1 MSNCNNQIC
10 RDSYF
15 NYGSYLRSR
24 GYDKEICNLVT
35 AIENGQIPI
44 GGLNPGPGGV
54 GLTVTGNIIVNPSDA
69 GNDGQVIINGGS
81 YGKYLP
87 DPTQAVKVAQSQLGL
102 QAKKGAHI
110 LGPIVQRAS
119 GHPSYVQN
127 TGMGVPVAAYGTN
140 LFEGNYHVFQGPD
153 AASTELHV
161 KGNIILDGS
170 GMTTVDELA
179 ETLTLE
185 TVLPFPASG
194 TAEPD
199 VMLRLFATHVAT
211 SSNSA
216 ANGKDLIDVW
226 LDSSTNIINA
236 GHDWRSNNGLAF
248 AIDGRPTNPQVDASY
263 GGTGIPGHARAL
275 RGLTATSAPINN
287 IDISYSVDPLDL
299 SGIAIDAYG
308 TIRISEGPTIGTGK
322 APGNLDLSGGD
333 INFYV
338 GGAAPGS
345 LGYIR
350 NTTTGTGSY
359 TDLSMGKGYFT
370 DLSAGGLQVL
380 GDTVLGTNASTDTVT
395 VHGDLTAQTLIAD
408 TSLSVLNHATIGNNS
423 NSTKVALEV
432 TKNGSQKA
440 LVVTGDASFNNGVA
454 IGGVLRVFDDAS
466 FNKDVHIKKDL
477 IVTEDVSCGLHLYV
491 GHQPG
496 VGDATIYRDLSAGW
510 GTTGQAS
517 GVASLRVQA
526 ATPNVNPV
534 GSTGA
539 QVFIG
544 DGTVTLPTGTAQQ
557 SNVRISNTGQLT
569 AGTSSLRYKNNIRD
583 LELTDAKRLMNIR
596 ARKFNY
602 IDGSAIPRMGFIA
615 EEFHDAG
622 LQEFVIYDAGS
633 RPNGINYEE
642 ITAPLLEIARDNL
655 DRVILLEGELK
666 EAKERI
672 AALEKK

>member
-127 TGMGVPVAAYGTN
+127 TGIGVPTAAYGTN

-185 TVLPFPASG
+185 TVPPFPASG

-263 GGTGIPGHARAL
+263 GGTGIPGHARTL
-275 RGLTATSAPINN
+275 RGLTATSAPLNN
-287 IDISYSVDPLDL
+287 VDISYAVDILDL
-299 SGIAIDAYG
+299 SSISVDAYG
-308 TIRISEGPTIGTGK
+308 TVRISEGPTYAGATTK

-333 INFYV
+333 INFYI
-338 GGAAPGS
+338 GNASAGS
-345 LGYIR
+345 LGYVK
-350 NTTTGTGSY
+350 NTGGY
-359 TDLSMGKGYFT
+359 TDLSMGRGHFT
-370 DLSAGGLQVL
+370 DLSAGKLRVL
-380 GDTVLGTNASTDTVT
+380 GDTVLGTNASTDTVM
-395 VHGDLTAQTLIAD
+395 VNGGLIAHTLLAD
-408 TSLSVLNHATIGNNS
+408 TSLSVLDHATIGGFGS
-423 NSTKVALEV
+423 GLIALDI
-432 TKNGSQKA
+432 TANPGGKA
-440 LVVTGDASFNNGVA
+440 LVVNGDASFNDGVTINNGTTIYGA
-454 IGGVLRVFDDAS
+454 LRVFDDAS
-466 FNKDVHIKKDL
+466 FNKDVHVKKDL
-477 IVTEDVSCGLHLYV
+477 YVTEDVSCGNLVV
-491 GHQPG
+491 GPG
-496 VGDATIYRDLSAGW
+496 VGSSGAAIYQDLSAGW
-510 GTTGQAS
+510 LFSTSTS
-517 GVASLRVQA
+517 TPPVASLHVKP
-526 ATPNVNPV
+526 ATTSGVF
-534 GSTGA
+534 SGA

-544 DGTVTLPTGTAQQ
+544 DGTVTLPSGTG
-557 SNVRISNTGQLT
+557 SNVRIDNGGQLHK
-569 AGTSSLRYKNNIRD
+569 ASSSLRYKNNIRD

-596 ARKFNY
+596 AKKFNMNG
-602 IDGSAIPRMGFIA
+602 GSAIPSMGFIA

-622 LQEFVIYDAGS
+622 LQEFVVYDAES
-633 RPNGINYEE
+633 RPDGINYEE

-655 DRVILLEGELK
+655 NRVILLEGELK
-666 EAKERI
+666 AAKERI